1 MPRKVIAPVL
11 WLAFMVLAG
20 QSSEYR
26 DLSLEPLEDKLFSL
40 VNHERS
46 LRGLHQLQFDP
57 RLRTMA
63 REHSRKMILENRLA
77 HDFPGYDKLGARA
90 VKAGLRFSIIAE
102 NLAVGDTVVMANY
115 LEQMLASPGHC
126 ANLLDKDFNHLGIGI
141 ERSGR
146 KYYITQEFAGR
157 YKP

>member
-1 MPRKVIAPVL
+1 MSRKVIAPVL
-11 WLAFMVLAG
+11 WLAFLVLAG
-20 QSSEYR
+20 QTSEYQ
-26 DLSLEPLEDKLFSL
+26 SLNMEQLEDNLFSL

-46 LRGLHQLQFDP
+46 LRGLHELQFDP

-63 REHSRKMILENRLA
+63 REHSKQMILENRLS

-102 NLAVGDTVVMANY
+102 NLAVGDTVVMRNY

-126 ANLLDKDFNHLGIGI
+126 ANLLDKDFTHLGIGI
-141 ERSGR
+141 EKAGR